1 MATVQNATATAA
13 TTAGAATQASGKDN
27 DVSADRFLRLLVA
40 QMRNQDPLNPLD
52 NAQVTSQ
59 MAQISTV
66 EGIQKL
72 NATLATLQLGFDKAQ
87 TLQAASMVGRHVLAE
102 GNALALARDAAS
114 GAAVARGGYL
124 LESAADGLTLTVKS
138 AAGAVVHRAELG
150 AQAAGLHVFE
160 WDGLADDGTPAAEG
174 AYTFEVSARAGKD
187 ALAAQP
193 LALGRVDGITPGAG
207 GATLT
212 LGGIGEL
219 PLSAVKHIF

>member
-1 MATVQNATATAA
+1 MATVQNATAAAGLATPAQSAKPDTAV
-13 TTAGAATQASGKDN
+13 D
-27 DVSADRFLRLLVA
+27 ADRFLKLLVA

-66 EGIQKL
+66 EGIAKL
-72 NATLATLQLGFDKAQ
+72 NATLATLRSGFEATQ
-87 TLQAASMVGRHVLAE
+87 GLQAASMVGRHVLAE
-102 GNALALARDAAS
+102 GSTLALARDAAS
-114 GAAVARGGYL
+114 GAGVARGGYL

-138 AAGAVVHRAELG
+138 AAGVVVHRAELG

-174 AYTFEVSARAGKD
+174 NYSFEVSARAGNE

-193 LALGRVDGITPGAG
+193 LALGRVDGVTPGADG
-207 GATLT
+207 FTLT
-212 LGGIGEL
+212 LGGIGER
-219 PLSAVKHIF
+219 PLAAIKHIF